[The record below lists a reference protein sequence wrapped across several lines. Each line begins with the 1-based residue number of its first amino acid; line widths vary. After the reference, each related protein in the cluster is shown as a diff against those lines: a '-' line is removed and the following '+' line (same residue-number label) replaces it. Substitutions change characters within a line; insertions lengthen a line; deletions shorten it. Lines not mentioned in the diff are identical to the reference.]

1 MKIKDKKAQY
11 IKIYM
16 EEMNLNY
23 LNMTKED
30 FILMQIVIESSL
42 DNDIKANKK
51 EFKEFINLIIKDDNM
66 MEDIKMNI
74 RNTLRGENSE

>member
-51 EFKEFINLIIKDDNM
+51 EFKEFINLIIKDNNM

>member
-51 EFKEFINLIIKDDNM
+51 EFKEFINLVIKDDNM

>member
-42 DNDIKANKK
+42 DNNIKANKK
-51 EFKEFINLIIKDDNM
+51 EFKEFINLVIKDDNM

>member
-66 MEDIKMNI
+66 MENIKMNI